1 MKPVLI
7 SFMRFVG
14 HSLRMLGIVSLS
26 AFLLLSLS
34 QPAFAVTSGQNNPS
48 NLTKG
53 EEDLSGILEQSREF
67 MDSKGYFSTGKVQ
80 RESNRGVN
88 EVQGAADLD
97 KMKRPSNSQ
106 GKTVEKTAQKALEN
120 IQGKAEE
127 TADRLKNTS
136 KDMSS

>member
-1 MKPVLI
+1 MKSVLVK
-7 SFMRFVG
+7 FMHFIG
-14 HSLRMLGIVSLS
+14 YSLRMLGIVSLS
-26 AFLLLSLS
+26 IFLLLALSL
-34 QPAFAVTSGQNNPS
+34 PAFAVTSGQNNPS

-67 MDSKGYFSTGKVQ
+67 MDSKGYFSTNKVQ
-80 RESNRGVN
+80 RQSNRGLN

-106 GKTVEKTAQKALEN
+106 GTTVEKTAQKALEN